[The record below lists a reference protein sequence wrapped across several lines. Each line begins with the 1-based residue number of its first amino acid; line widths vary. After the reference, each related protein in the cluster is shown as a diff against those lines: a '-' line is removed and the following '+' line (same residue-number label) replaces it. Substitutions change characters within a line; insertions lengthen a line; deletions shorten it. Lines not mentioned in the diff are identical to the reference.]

1 MVMVAGVSPYWTR
14 RSLFLKFQRTL
25 GYWDWPAV
33 HILHWTHRRRHVP
46 LTFPWYAHICLR
58 SLRRFSKGEI
68 YSSRAQIKTKPIFIQ
83 LWDIREGMCKQ
94 TFPGH
99 ESDINAVTV
108 SILKRVTPAT
118 ASLPESCFSVLSKWF
133 CICNWFWWCNL
144 SVVRHPSWSGTSHV
158 FTR

>member
-1 MVMVAGVSPYWTR
+1 MFLLIKYGTHYVNISAHSGILRLASSAHPSLDTQETSCPSHFPPICAHLSRELATLQQRWVS
-14 RSLFLKFQRTL
+14 
-25 GYWDWPAV
+25 A
-33 HILHWTHRRRHVP
+33 I
-46 LTFPWYAHICLR
+46 
-58 SLRRFSKGEI
+58 
-68 YSSRAQIKTKPIFIQ
+68 SSAKTKTKSVFFQ

-108 SILKRVTPAT
+108 SALKHGMPAT
-118 ASLPESCFSVLSKWF
+118 ASLTESRFVSVLSKWF